1 MRYISEADGEVFNTE
16 HECLEHEREIE
27 KNRLRKEK
35 LMREQHERLEKIKDT
50 YECLKKLV
58 FEYGRDYSVQQE
70 LHFIPLCEFI
80 DVLCKGDEVYE
91 Y

>member
-1 MRYISEADGEVFNTE
+1 
-16 HECLEHEREIE
+16 
-27 KNRLRKEK
+27 
-35 LMREQHERLEKIKDT
+35 MREQHERLEKIKDT

-58 FEYGRDYSVQQE
+58 FEYGRDYRVQQE
-70 LHFIPLCEFI
+70 LHFIPLCELI